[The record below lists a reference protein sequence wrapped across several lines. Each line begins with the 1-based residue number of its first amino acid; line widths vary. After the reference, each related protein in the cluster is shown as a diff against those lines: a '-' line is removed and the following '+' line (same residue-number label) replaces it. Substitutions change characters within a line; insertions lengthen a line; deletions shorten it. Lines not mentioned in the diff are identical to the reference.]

1 MDAKRLEISRLFN
14 RFAFGPRPGEF
25 VEALKVGPAAFKKSI
40 LNPPAIDLGAPKEP
54 VFADLGPRPAPKS
67 ADSAEFSQ
75 ALGAQKKELTLW
87 WLDQMVLT
95 EKPLQ
100 ERMVWFWHGHWATS
114 IGKVNYALPM
124 LTQNQTF
131 RKFALGNFNDFSQA
145 MLLDGALQVWLDG
158 NENTLKAPNE
168 NLAREVMEL
177 FVLGV
182 NRYTEKDVK
191 ELARALTGYQVPRS
205 TGVVT
210 LNQKRRDTGA
220 VTILGK
226 TAVMTGPEAISH
238 LVNQADC
245 PRFLAERIWY
255 RFISSNQSLP
265 KDHPMI
271 NALAGRDIQQGLTVL
286 LNGKDLTNSKYS
298 IVKSPVE
305 WFVAVCK
312 ALELTP
318 SKLNSFAKLNGYLDK
333 LSQIPFSPP
342 NVGGWPTDEAWLS
355 SASAQFRIVFADW
368 LVKQADL
375 SALEAIAP
383 DKRVAYLA
391 DLLAVPEW
399 TSRTTVALGD
409 LQKIPARLLSLAIC
423 SPEYVV
429 SQ

>member
-1 MDAKRLEISRLFN
+1 MDVKRLEISRLFN

-25 VEALKVGPAAFKKSI
+25 AEALKVGPADFKKSI

-67 ADSAEFSQ
+67 ADSAQFSQ
-75 ALGAQKKELTLW
+75 EMRAQSKELTLW

-95 EKPLQ
+95 QKPLQ

-114 IGKVNYALPM
+114 IGKVNYPLPM

-131 RKFALGNFNDFSQA
+131 RKFALGNFNDFAQA

-226 TAVMTGPEAISH
+226 TAVMTGPEAINH

-255 RFISSNQSLP
+255 RFISSTESLP
-265 KDHPMI
+265 KDHPLI
-271 NALAGRDIQQGLTVL
+271 GALEGRDIQKGLTVL

-318 SKLNSFAKLNGYLDK
+318 SKLNSFAKLNGYFDK
-333 LSQIPFSPP
+333 LAQIPFSPP

-383 DKRVAYLA
+383 NNRVAYLA

-399 TSRTTVALGD
+399 TSRTAVALGD
-409 LQKIPARLLSLAIC
+409 LQKVPARLLSLAIC

>member
-25 VEALKVGPAAFKKSI
+25 AAALKAGPASFKKSL
-40 LNPPAIDLGAPKEP
+40 LNPPAVDAGAQTDPI
-54 VFADLGPRPAPKS
+54 FADLGQRPAPKS
-67 ADSAEFSQ
+67 PEAAEFSK
-75 ALGAQKKELTLW
+75 LMRAQSKEMTAW

-124 LTQNQTF
+124 LIQNQTF
-131 RKFALGNFNDFSQA
+131 RKYALGNFKELSQA

-226 TAVMTGPEAISH
+226 TAVMSGPEAISH
-238 LVNQADC
+238 LVDQADC
-245 PRFLAERIWY
+245 QRFLAERIWY
-255 RFISSNQSLP
+255 RFISSTEALP
-265 KDHPMI
+265 KGHPLI
-271 NALAGRDIQQGLTVL
+271 NALAGKDINSGLTTL

-305 WFVAVCK
+305 WFVGVCK

-318 SKLNSFAKLNGYLDK
+318 SKLNSFTKLNGFFDK
-333 LSQIPFSPP
+333 LAQIPFSPP

-375 SALEAIAP
+375 SALEAVAP
-383 DKRVAYLA
+383 DKRIAYLA

-399 TSRTTVALGD
+399 TSRTSVALGD

-429 SQ
+429 SR

>member
-1 MDAKRLEISRLFN
+1 MDAKRLEIARLFN

-25 VEALKVGPAAFKKSI
+25 AAALKSGPANFKNSL
-40 LNPPAIDLGAPKEP
+40 LNPPVVDAGAPKEP
-54 VFADLGPRPAPKS
+54 VLADLGPRPAPKS
-67 ADSAEFSQ
+67 ADSEQFSQ
-75 ALGAQKKELTLW
+75 ALRAQKNELTLW

-95 EKPLQ
+95 QKPLQ

-131 RKFALGNFNDFSQA
+131 RKHALGNFKDLSQA

-226 TAVMTGPEAISH
+226 TAVMSGPEAISH
-238 LVNQADC
+238 LVDQADC
-245 PRFLAERIWY
+245 QRFLAERIWY
-255 RFISSNQSLP
+255 RFISSTQPLP
-265 KDHPMI
+265 KDHPLI
-271 NALAGRDIQQGLTVL
+271 NALAGKDLTQGLTTL
-286 LNGKDLTNSKYS
+286 LNGKDLANSKYS
-298 IVKSPVE
+298 TVKSPVE

-318 SKLNSFAKLNGYLDK
+318 SQLNSFSKLNGYLDK
-333 LSQIPFSPP
+333 LAQIPFSPP

-355 SASAQFRIVFADW
+355 SASAQFRIAFADW
-368 LVKQADL
+368 LVKQANL
-375 SALEAIAP
+375 STIQAITP
-383 DKRVAYLA
+383 GNRISYLA

-399 TSRTTVALGD
+399 TARTSIALGD
-409 LQKIPARLLSLAIC
+409 LRNNLPRLVALAIC

>member
-1 MDAKRLEISRLFN
+1 MDAKRLEIARLFN

-25 VEALKVGPAAFKKSI
+25 AAALKSGPANFKNSL
-40 LNPPAIDLGAPKEP
+40 LNPPVVDAGAPKEP
-54 VFADLGPRPAPKS
+54 VLADLGPRPAPKS
-67 ADSAEFSQ
+67 ADSEQFSQ
-75 ALGAQKKELTLW
+75 ALRAQKNELTLW

-95 EKPLQ
+95 QKPLQ

-131 RKFALGNFNDFSQA
+131 RKHALGNFKDLSQA

-226 TAVMTGPEAISH
+226 TAVMSGPEAISH
-238 LVNQADC
+238 LVDQADC
-245 PRFLAERIWY
+245 QRFLAERIWY
-255 RFISSNQSLP
+255 RFISSTQPLP
-265 KDHPMI
+265 KDHPLI
-271 NALAGRDIQQGLTVL
+271 NALAGKDITQGLTTL
-286 LNGKDLTNSKYS
+286 LNGKDLANSKYS
-298 IVKSPVE
+298 TVKSPVE

-318 SKLNSFAKLNGYLDK
+318 SQLNSFSKLNGYLDK
-333 LSQIPFSPP
+333 LAQIPFSPP

-355 SASAQFRIVFADW
+355 SASAQFRIAFADW
-368 LVKQADL
+368 LVKQANL
-375 SALEAIAP
+375 SAIQAIAP
-383 DKRVAYLA
+383 GNRISYLA

-399 TSRTTVALGD
+399 TARTSIALGD
-409 LQKIPARLLSLAIC
+409 LRNNLPRLVALAIC

>member
-25 VEALKVGPAAFKKSI
+25 AAALKIGPAKLKVSL
-40 LNPPAIDLGAPKEP
+40 LNPPAVDAGAQPELML
-54 VFADLGPRPAPKS
+54 ADLGKRPEPKTPE
-67 ADSAEFSQ
+67 AAEFSK
-75 ALGAQKKELTLW
+75 LMRAQSKEMTAW

-131 RKFALGNFNDFSQA
+131 RKHAVGNFKDLSQA

-191 ELARALTGYQVPRS
+191 ELARVLTGYQVPRS

-226 TAVMTGPEAISH
+226 TAVMSGPEAISH
-238 LVNQADC
+238 LVDQADC
-245 PRFLAERIWY
+245 QKFLAERIWY
-255 RFISSNQSLP
+255 RFISSTTALP
-265 KDHPMI
+265 KDHAMVS
-271 NALAGRDIQQGLTVL
+271 ALAGRDIQQGLAAL
-286 LNGKDLTNSKYS
+286 LNGKDLTNTKYS
-298 IVKSPVE
+298 IVRSPVE
-305 WFVAVCK
+305 WFVGVCK

-318 SKLNSFAKLNGYLDK
+318 SKLDSFTKLNGFFDK
-333 LSQIPFSPP
+333 LAQIPFSPP

-355 SASAQFRIVFADW
+355 SASAQFRIVFAAW

-375 SALEAIAP
+375 STIEAIAP
-383 DKRVAYLA
+383 EKRVAYLA
-391 DLLAVPEW
+391 DLLAIPEW
-399 TSRTTVALGD
+399 TARTSLALGD
-409 LQKIPARLLSLAIC
+409 LQKNLPRLVALAIC

>member
-1 MDAKRLEISRLFN
+1 MDAKRLEIARLFN

-25 VEALKVGPAAFKKSI
+25 AAALKSGPANFKNSL
-40 LNPPAIDLGAPKEP
+40 LNPPVVDAGAPKEP
-54 VFADLGPRPAPKS
+54 VLADLGPRPAPKS
-67 ADSAEFSQ
+67 ADSEQFSQ
-75 ALGAQKKELTLW
+75 ALRAQKNELTLW

-95 EKPLQ
+95 QKPLQ

-131 RKFALGNFNDFSQA
+131 RKHALGNFKDLSQA

-226 TAVMTGPEAISH
+226 TAVMSGPEAISH
-238 LVNQADC
+238 LVDQADC
-245 PRFLAERIWY
+245 QRFLAERIWY
-255 RFISSNQSLP
+255 RFISSTQPLP
-265 KDHPMI
+265 KDHPLI
-271 NALAGRDIQQGLTVL
+271 NALAGKDITQGLTTL
-286 LNGKDLTNSKYS
+286 LNGKDLANSKYS
-298 IVKSPVE
+298 TVKSPVE

-318 SKLNSFAKLNGYLDK
+318 SQLNSFSKLNGYLDK
-333 LSQIPFSPP
+333 LAQIPFSPP

-355 SASAQFRIVFADW
+355 SASAQFRIAFADW
-368 LVKQADL
+368 LVKQANL
-375 SALEAIAP
+375 SAIQAIAP
-383 DKRVAYLA
+383 GNRISHLA

-399 TSRTTVALGD
+399 TARTSIALGD
-409 LQKIPARLLSLAIC
+409 LRNNLPRLVALAIC

>member
-1 MDAKRLEISRLFN
+1 
-14 RFAFGPRPGEF
+14 
-25 VEALKVGPAAFKKSI
+25 
-40 LNPPAIDLGAPKEP
+40 
-54 VFADLGPRPAPKS
+54 
-67 ADSAEFSQ
+67 
-75 ALGAQKKELTLW
+75 
-87 WLDQMVLT
+87 MVLT
-95 EKPLQ
+95 NKPLQ

-131 RKFALGNFNDFSQA
+131 RKHALGNFKDLSQA
-145 MLLDGALQVWLDG
+145 MLEDGALQVWLDG

-220 VTILGK
+220 VSILGK
-226 TAVMTGPEAISH
+226 TAVMSGPEAISH
-238 LVNQADC
+238 LVDQADC

-255 RFISSNQSLP
+255 RFISSTEAMP
-265 KDHPMI
+265 KDHPLI
-271 NALAGRDIQQGLTVL
+271 SALAGKDIQQGLTTL
-286 LNGKDLTNSKYS
+286 LKGKDLTNTKYS

-333 LSQIPFSPP
+333 LAQIPFSPP

-355 SASAQFRIVFADW
+355 SASAQFRISFADW

-375 SALEAIAP
+375 SAIEAIAP
-383 DKRVAYLA
+383 EKRVAYLA

-399 TSRTTVALGD
+399 TARTSMALGD
-409 LQKIPARLLSLAIC
+409 LQKTVPRLVSLAIC

>member
-1 MDAKRLEISRLFN
+1 MDAKRLEIARLFN

-25 VEALKVGPAAFKKSI
+25 AAALKSGPANFKNSL
-40 LNPPAIDLGAPKEP
+40 LNPPVVDAGAPKEP
-54 VFADLGPRPAPKS
+54 VLADLGPRPAPKS
-67 ADSAEFSQ
+67 ADSEQFSQ
-75 ALGAQKKELTLW
+75 ALRAQKNELTLW

-95 EKPLQ
+95 QKPLQ

-124 LTQNQTF
+124 LKQNQTF
-131 RKFALGNFNDFSQA
+131 RKHALGNFKDLSQA
-145 MLLDGALQVWLDG
+145 MLVDGALQVWLDG

-182 NRYTEKDVK
+182 GRYTEKDVK

-226 TAVMTGPEAISH
+226 TAVMSGPEAISH
-238 LVNQADC
+238 LVDQADC
-245 PRFLAERIWY
+245 QRFLAERIWY
-255 RFISSNQSLP
+255 RFISSTQPLP
-265 KDHPMI
+265 KDHPLI
-271 NALAGRDIQQGLTVL
+271 NALAGKDITQGLTTL
-286 LNGKDLTNSKYS
+286 LNGKDLANSKYS
-298 IVKSPVE
+298 TVKSPVE

-318 SKLNSFAKLNGYLDK
+318 SQLNSFSKLNGYLDK
-333 LSQIPFSPP
+333 LAQIPFSPP

-355 SASAQFRIVFADW
+355 SASAQFRIAFADW
-368 LVKQADL
+368 LVKQANL
-375 SALEAIAP
+375 STIQTITP
-383 DKRVAYLA
+383 GNRISYLA

-399 TSRTTVALGD
+399 TARTSTALGN
-409 LQKIPARLLSLAIC
+409 LQNNLPRLVALAIC